1 MQKLRKFLVIGVMV
15 LTVLGMTGLV
25 APSAKAAASAG
36 DLIKMAGNSSV
47 YYLGSDGKRY
57 VFPNSTTYFSW
68 YSDFSGVVTIPASEL
83 QSYPLGGNVTMR
95 AGTKLVKIT
104 TDPSVY
110 AVEPNGTL
118 RKIQSEAQAAA
129 LYGTDWAKR
138 VVDVPDAFF
147 VNYKIGSALTDG
159 AVPAGSLVKNAGSAS
174 VYYYDGTNY
183 RMIASEAAFNA
194 NRFMWS
200 NVLTV
205 SSTITAGGTAVSGV
219 ETTLVDV
226 AQNGGQG
233 PVVTGSGVMVS
244 LSSDTPVSKTIPK
257 GATNVVFTKFNVT
270 AANDGAITINSIK
283 IKRTGVGPVADF
295 DGVYIY
301 DGATRLTN
309 SRSITSDTNTAEFTL
324 NYTVPAG
331 STKTLSLV
339 GNIATSPAGG
349 NHALG
354 IESASA
360 ISSSGANVTGS
371 FPVVGNIMSVSTS
384 VSAST
389 ATIDNVSSSW
399 NLKIG
404 ATDAE
409 VAKFSVQ
416 AGTNDVSV
424 KTVVLRNGGNLAN
437 AYLQNLKLS
446 VGGSQVATG
455 SMMGDKATFVLST
468 PYTITKGQTKNFTVT
483 GNITG
488 GRTSD
493 TIKFYVDET
502 ADLHVEDSIY
512 NVGARITNSFA
523 LGDQTVTMEGGD
535 ITMSDNGPS
544 ATTYSVNTTNKD
556 LLKVGLTSTRNVTV
570 KKTKIAIKFGG
581 NFAAGDF
588 TKLKNIRLVDLS
600 SNSTLV
606 GPISDL
612 SSSSW
617 VEVNAADDAGDTVCD
632 IEDVSGCY
640 IELSDS
646 FDVSANAT
654 RNLAIQADF
663 DNTLTSGSTFVASL
677 DFSGSNYMYD
687 NDSGEYVATSKVVPG
702 SITGKTMTVNS
713 SSVDITK
720 SSTPASATFVKGAEV
735 NALGVSFNT
744 TIADS
749 LKLNKMVARIYA
761 DDDGTFDNAG
771 YGDTAGNSIV
781 ESASLYDGDTL
792 VKGPVGLTLVGTI
805 GASGGYYK
813 AEFSNLAYNMSAGS
827 SKKLTVRLKLRN
839 SFTGTKYVSADVKPS
854 EDVEIE
860 NTAGNLLTIAT
871 SNLNLNASP
880 TPVITAKQS
889 GTLTVAVD
897 GTTPTAD
904 LAATGST
911 GVEVSKF
918 RFSATDEA
926 FDIVGLKLTSGG
938 SSDANVSKVT
948 LTYTDGTGATV
959 NKEGYL
965 SSGVL
970 TFADGQVG
978 IRVPKDSNAV
988 LTVKV
993 DTNTVTGGATSGGT
1007 VKLGLTKTATQ
1018 FGASANL
1025 TNDFIAQGVSSGSKL
1040 YGNTD
1045 NITLV
1050 DSSIAALTIA
1060 KTKVTA
1066 VKNSADGSSTV
1077 SANNLL
1083 GVYRFVSAPEAGS
1096 NQNST
1101 LTKATISLS
1110 GSMVNYDNTTPGTTD
1125 VITVRFYKSATFDS
1139 NNLMGTVAV
1148 PVTADGVTTATE
1160 ATLSSY
1166 NEFNGVQDVYVVVDS
1181 THTSLTPGG
1190 TGTKSLSS
1198 TLTSFKW
1205 NDGVGVITPVSGV
1218 PVIGSTNNYSF

>member
-1 MQKLRKFLVIGVMV
+1 MQKLRKFVVIGVMV

-68 YSDFSGVVTIPASEL
+68 YNDFSGVVTIPASEL

-95 AGTKLVKIT
+95 PGTKLVKIT

-118 RKIQSEAQAAA
+118 RKIQSEAQASA

-147 VNYKIGSALTDG
+147 INYKMGAALTDG
-159 AVPAGSLVKNAGSAS
+159 SVPAGSLVKNAGSSS

-183 RMIASEAAFNA
+183 RLVSSEAAFNA
-194 NRFMWS
+194 NRFNWS
-200 NVLTV
+200 NILTI
-205 SSTITAGGTAVSGV
+205 SNTITAGGSAVSNA
-219 ETTLVDV
+219 ETTLINV

-233 PVVTGSGVMVS
+233 PVVTGSGLMVS
-244 LSSDTPVSKTIPK
+244 LSSDTPMAMSVPK

-270 AANDGAITINSIK
+270 AANDGPVTITSLK
-283 IKRTGVGPVADF
+283 VKRTGVGPVADF
-295 DGVYIY
+295 DGIFVY

-339 GNIATSPAGG
+339 GNIATNPSGG

-354 IESASA
+354 IETASA
-360 ISSSGANVTGS
+360 VMSTGASVTGS
-371 FPVVGNIMSVSTS
+371 FPVVGNTMTVSTS
-384 VSAST
+384 VSASS

-416 AGTNDVSV
+416 AGTNDVKV

-437 AYLQNLKLS
+437 AYLQNLKLT

-455 SMMGDKATFVLST
+455 SMVGDKATFVLST

-512 NVGARITNSFA
+512 NVGARITNNFA

-556 LLKVGLTSTRNVTV
+556 LLKVGLTSTRNITV
-570 KKTKIAIKFGG
+570 KKTKIAITTGG
-581 NFAAGDF
+581 TFNAGTD
-588 TKLKNIRLVDLS
+588 KPNLKNIRLVDLS
-600 SNSTLV
+600 SGSTLV

-612 SSSSW
+612 
-617 VEVNAADDAGDTVCD
+617 AASNWGLVGSTYTAT
-632 IEDVSGCY
+632 
-640 IELSDS
+640 LTDS

-677 DFSGSNYMYD
+677 DFSGANFMYD
-687 NDSGEYVATSKVVPG
+687 NDSGEYVASSKIVPG

-713 SSVDITK
+713 SNVDITK
-720 SSTPASATFVKGAEV
+720 SSTPANATFVKGAEV

-761 DDDGTFDNAG
+761 DSDTTFTAG
-771 YGDTAGNSIV
+771 GVHTGDTAANSIV

-805 GASGGYYK
+805 GTGGYYK
-813 AEFSNLAYNMSAGS
+813 AEFSNLAYNMTAGS

-839 SFTGTKYVSADVKPS
+839 SFTGTKYVAVDVKPS
-854 EDVEIE
+854 EDIELE

-871 SNLNLNASP
+871 SNLNLAATP
-880 TPVITAKQS
+880 TPTITAKQS

-911 GVEVSKF
+911 GIEVSKF

-926 FDIVGLKLTSGG
+926 FDIVGLKLTNGG

-948 LTYTDGTGATV
+948 LTYADGTGATV

-965 SSGVL
+965 SNGVL

-978 IRVPKDSNAV
+978 IRVPKDSNAI
-988 LTVKV
+988 LSVKV

-1007 VKLGLTKTATQ
+1007 VKIGLTKTATQ

-1045 NITLV
+1045 SIALV

-1066 VKNSADGSSTV
+1066 VKNSNDGNPTV

-1101 LTKATISLS
+1101 LTKATIQLS

-1125 VITVRFYKSATFDS
+1125 RVTVRFYKSSTFDS

-1160 ATLSSY
+1160 ATLSNY

-1205 NDGVGVITPVSGV
+1205 NDGTGVITPVSGV
-1218 PVIGSTNNYSF
+1218 PVVGSTNNYSF